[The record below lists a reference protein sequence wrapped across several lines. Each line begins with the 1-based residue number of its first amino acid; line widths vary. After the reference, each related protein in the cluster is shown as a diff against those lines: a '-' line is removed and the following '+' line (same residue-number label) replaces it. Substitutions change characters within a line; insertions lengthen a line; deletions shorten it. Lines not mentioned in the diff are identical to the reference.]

1 MLQIRG
7 PHKTLSPDIG
17 VMGHQVSQ
25 SFVFT
30 LSSGLGNV
38 KNIDGL
44 WWWALGIPVGW
55 KIFCRFPL
63 WVLGGGMLWNLYNE
77 CSLSEDLAG
86 EKCKNFQESTYQLT
100 STNLLWDRIVFFA
113 SLWCVMLLARLGE
126 VSLIDTKLR
135 FGCFSFVIFCFVCL
149 LHP

>member
-1 MLQIRG
+1 MVGLG
-7 PHKTLSPDIG
+7 
-17 VMGHQVSQ
+17 VSQ
-25 SFVFT
+25 KGGRFSVGFLYGF
-30 LSSGLGNV
+30 
-38 KNIDGL
+38 
-44 WWWALGIPVGW
+44 WAEV
-55 KIFCRFPL
+55 C
-63 WVLGGGMLWNLYNE
+63 LWNLYNE

-100 STNLLWDRIVFFA
+100 STNLLWDRILFFA

-126 VSLIDTKLR
+126 VSLIDTQLR